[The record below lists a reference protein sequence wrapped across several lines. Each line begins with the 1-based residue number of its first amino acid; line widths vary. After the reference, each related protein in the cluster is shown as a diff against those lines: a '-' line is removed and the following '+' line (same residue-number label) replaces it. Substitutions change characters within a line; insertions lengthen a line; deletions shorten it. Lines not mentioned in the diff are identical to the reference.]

1 MKTSTLPLKVMPNAG
16 KANILLKAE
25 HFSTP
30 ILDKLN
36 EMAVQLIGMRLVIV
50 YPTENGLEQVVI
62 GSSDYMNKFCALVQS
77 TDTGANHCRMCHLV
91 MTKSSHAD
99 TPLVQ
104 HCHTGASALVRVV
117 SGKQDSSLAVLSSC
131 CFTDQNSVA
140 TWPIA
145 RRRGLALG
153 LKEADLKKAYKEMVR
168 LTPEKIKTARLIMD
182 IAGDALKLVVDRVT
196 AEAALEKERQSRNPG
211 QAVATA
217 VENALNLTA
226 STLQETS
233 NATEIPLPSSLG
245 GTSVITI
252 ISDLVASKPYL
263 PFTLRTAAS
272 SIQLT
277 PNHFSYLF
285 HKQHKI
291 CFSEFLTEHRL
302 IYSKTL
308 LKDLTLNIAQVAA
321 KSGFHD
327 AGYFARRFKQKT
339 GLSPRDW
346 RQKLE
351 RANNAG
357 F

>member
-1 MKTSTLPLKVMPNAG
+1 
-16 KANILLKAE
+16 
-25 HFSTP
+25 
-30 ILDKLN
+30 
-36 EMAVQLIGMRLVIV
+36 MAVQLVGMRLVIV
-50 YPTENGLEQVVI
+50 YPSESGLEQVVV
-62 GSSDYMNKFCALVQS
+62 GTSNYMNKFCALIQS
-77 TDTGANHCRMCHLV
+77 TDTGADHCRMCHLV

-99 TPLVQ
+99 TPMVQ
-104 HCHTGASALVRVV
+104 RCHTGASALVRLV

-131 CFTDQNSVA
+131 CFTDQNAVA
-140 TWPIA
+140 AWPVA

-153 LKEADLKKAYKEMVR
+153 LKEDELKKAYKEMVR

-196 AEAALEKERQSRNPG
+196 AEAALEKERQSRHPG
-211 QAVATA
+211 RAVATA
-217 VENALNLTA
+217 VENALHQTA
-226 STLQETS
+226 STLQETRKTTEPS
-233 NATEIPLPSSLG
+233 PPASSGNA
-245 GTSVITI
+245 SVIDV
-252 ISDLVASKPYL
+252 ISDLIASKPYL
-263 PFTLRTAAS
+263 SFTLRTAAA

-277 PNHFSYLF
+277 PNHFSFLF

-291 CFSEFLTEHRL
+291 CFSEFLTEHRI

-351 RANNAG
+351 RANHAG